1 MSEKVSRNTV
11 TERAQGF
18 VESTGFQ
25 RFILVVIF
33 LNAAVLGLET
43 SPAIME
49 TYGSLLITL
58 DKAALAIFVTEIVI
72 KLIRLSSSLFPRS
85 LERLRLRHRFHRLA
99 ADRRGNGRA
108 ARTPNFARLPIDLD
122 GAEDACRGAGFPQS
136 HSRHGVHHVADDPG
150 LLCLWRHGDELLWP
164 GIPRLVRRCRG
175 LALIRSSRS

>member
-11 TERAQGF
+11 TDRARGF

-49 TYGSLLITL
+49 TYGRLLIAL

-72 KLIRLSSSLFPRS
+72 KLITY
-85 LERLRLRHRFHRLA
+85 RHRYFLDPWNVFDFVIVSIA
-99 ADRRGNGRA
+99 L
-108 ARTPNFARLPIDLD
+108 LPT
-122 GAEDACRGAGFPQS
+122 GE
-136 HSRHGVHHVADDPG
+136 
-150 LLCLWRHGDELLWP
+150 
-164 GIPRLVRRCRG
+164 
-175 LALIRSSRS
+175 